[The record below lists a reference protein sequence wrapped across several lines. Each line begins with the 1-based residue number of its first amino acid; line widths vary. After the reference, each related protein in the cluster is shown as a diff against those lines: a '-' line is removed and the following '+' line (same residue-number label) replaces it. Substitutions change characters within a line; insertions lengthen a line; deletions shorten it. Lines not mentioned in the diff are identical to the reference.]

1 MPPATFALPLLRHCH
16 STAVILPP
24 NLPLSVISLHGI
36 HDHTVP
42 SQLWQFVGGD
52 AGRIELVFAAE
63 GIHLAVERDQLLIT
77 AFLIETIDI
86 DPLLRFDIELLDRV
100 EWCRSVVFLGE
111 APRDV
116 TSLVLSVGPSEYVMK
131 FISDI
136 STTVTISNTV

>member
-1 MPPATFALPLLRHCH
+1 M
-16 STAVILPP
+16 
-24 NLPLSVISLHGI
+24 ISLHGI

-52 AGRIELVFAAE
+52 AGRIELVFVAE

-136 STTVTISNTV
+136 STTVTISNAV